1 MENSRQRMEED
12 GRSDKTREVE
22 FGKESETHTREELLY
37 VSCPVVWN

>member
-22 FGKESETHTREELLY
+22 FGKESETDREGPLY